1 MKRVLLTGMS
11 GTGKSSV
18 VRALVARGHKAVD
31 TDDGY
36 VEELPDNRQRWREDA
51 VEELLDTEDTEVLF
65 VAGSEENQ
73 VRFHPRFDHIVLLSA
88 PPDVVI
94 ERVSTRRNNPFG
106 STAADRQRI
115 LADLEAVEPLLRRV
129 AHHEVVTTVPLDEVV
144 STVLRLVDASP
155 YGDHAATRD

>member
-51 VEELLDTEDTEVLF
+51 VEELLDTEDT
-65 VAGSEENQ
+65 
-73 VRFHPRFDHIVLLSA
+73 
-88 PPDVVI
+88 
-94 ERVSTRRNNPFG
+94 
-106 STAADRQRI
+106 
-115 LADLEAVEPLLRRV
+115 
-129 AHHEVVTTVPLDEVV
+129 
-144 STVLRLVDASP
+144 VLRLVDASP